1 MTPTLF
7 ELSCR
12 LLPSSVRFHAV
23 PRRFTPFTFL
33 FISIAC
39 ITLSVE
45 SENVVED
52 IVRRSIRD
60 QVENLGVRERV
71 VAINAQ
77 LSGDKHNDIT
87 SLSRSGL
94 GVNIRNLVSDLAKG
108 KANKFLNDSL
118 GTLVLSTGEGEHR
131 VITVEVTELRPVGI
145 EGLVVELA
153 ELLGEGVE
161 IDCVSAWNETY
172 EG

>member
-1 MTPTLF
+1 M
-7 ELSCR
+7 
-12 LLPSSVRFHAV
+12 
-23 PRRFTPFTFL
+23 
-33 FISIAC
+33 
-39 ITLSVE
+39 
-45 SENVVED
+45 
-52 IVRRSIRD
+52 
-60 QVENLGVRERV
+60 ENLGVRERV

-94 GVNIRNLVSDLAKG
+94 GVNIRDLVSDLAKG

-172 EG
+172 